1 MSLVARDLAVAP
13 PGAPDPVVRG
23 FSLELKPGEWVALSG
38 ANGCGKTSV
47 ALALAGLVPAFAG
60 EVTLDG
66 EPIAR
71 ARERGAV
78 AVVLQEPSSQLLE
91 PTVAEEL
98 AFTARNLAMPG
109 ESIEREVRRWVE
121 RFGLEPDLGLD
132 PRALS
137 AGRQQLVLLAAA
149 LVSRPR
155 FLAADEACAHLDA
168 AARAGVM
175 EELRRAVGEGLGV
188 LWVTQD
194 EGEIALADRPV
205 ILGAAS
211 VPTLRPQ
218 FPVQRPP
225 AEIALRL
232 TVAPWDGV
240 AGPHVACREPLAID
254 VPATGVTALVGPN
267 GAGKSVLL
275 SAAAGLLRLDQID
288 VSPKRLDPPAILS
301 AQYPELQMFEERVA
315 DEVAFAAVSRGAG
328 REAVMARAARAFER
342 LGLTGEAFLGR
353 RAFELSAGEKR
364 LVQAV
369 GALLAPAS
377 AVLLDEPT
385 AGLDPGRMA
394 ALAALVVE
402 RAATDPVIVASQ
414 DQEWLEWLGSRT
426 QSVGATHVNAKA
438 SERAASP
445 DATSDAPGAGAA
457 SSHPGYRTGQKTD

>member
-47 ALALAGLVPAFAG
+47 ALALAGLLPAIAG
-60 EVTLDG
+60 AVTLDG

-71 ARERGAV
+71 ARERGEV

-91 PTVAEEL
+91 STVAEEL
-98 AFTARNLAMPG
+98 AFTARNLAVPA
-109 ESIEREVRRWVE
+109 EVIEREVRRWVE
-121 RFGLEPDLGLD
+121 RFGLEPDLGID

-149 LVSRPR
+149 LVPRPR

-168 AARAGVM
+168 GARAGVM
-175 EELRRAVGEGLGV
+175 DELRRAVDEGLGL

-194 EGEIALADRPV
+194 EGEIALADRPI
-205 ILGAAS
+205 ILGGAAAPSRPPPLPVLRAS
-211 VPTLRPQ
+211 V
-218 FPVQRPP
+218 
-225 AEIALRL
+225 EIALRL
-232 TVAPWDGV
+232 IVRPWNGAP
-240 AGPHVACREPLAID
+240 GPHVNCREPLAIE

-275 SAAAGLLRLDQID
+275 AAAAGLLRVDQIEA
-288 VSPKRLDPPAILS
+288 SPRRLDPPAILS

-315 DEVAFAAVSRGAG
+315 DEVAFAAVSRGAA
-328 REAVMARAARAFER
+328 RDAVLAGAARAFDR
-342 LGLTGEAFLGR
+342 LGLPGEAFLGR
-353 RAFELSAGEKR
+353 RTFELSAGEKR

-377 AVLLDEPT
+377 TVLLDEPT
-385 AGLDPGRMA
+385 AGLDPGRRA
-394 ALAALVVE
+394 ALAALVAE
-402 RAATDPVIVASQ
+402 RAAAAPVIVASQ
-414 DQEWLEWLGSRT
+414 DLEWLEWLGSRV
-426 QSVGATHVNAKA
+426 QSVGAEYLNAQPSK
-438 SERAASP
+438 RAAP
-445 DATSDAPGAGAA
+445 FDPPRGASGARGAA
-457 SSHPGYRTGQKTD
+457 SHPGHRTGQKTD